1 VRLWDSS
8 SVFKVG
14 GLSKRFGRFYA
25 LQIVGFE
32 LRAGEISG
40 LIGPNGAGK
49 RTLFECLAGVASG
62 QWWVKVPENGS
73 VKVPEIHCPKG
84 AMFVKNHKNGILMP
98 DSKKV
103 MHRFRTGI
111 TGVITIA
118 LLGMS
123 AGSLIAFQRAAAA
136 PARQG
141 YAELPGVRLWFT
153 DTGGS
158 GIPVILLH
166 ANTGN
171 SDSWE
176 YNIPAFE
183 KAGYR
188 VIAFD
193 RRGWGRSMAE
203 PSSGPQPGSVAEDLQ
218 ALANFLGLQKFH
230 LVGIAGGGFVALDY
244 VLAHPERLISLVLAA
259 TTGQVMDPVLTEMI
273 ARTRPAEYNALPV
286 RFREINFSY
295 LATNLDGVKKWLDIN
310 SRSQQPG
317 SPAQPPLIQKTL
329 PMLET
334 IKAPTLLL
342 PGDNDLT
349 APPYLMRILATHI
362 PGSELRVIAEAGH
375 SANWEQPEVFN
386 RLVLEFFTKHS
397 PPPSPGSARANISA
411 GEGLATIRGAKLWY
425 VDTGG
430 SGVPVVFLHPATGS
444 VRIWENQIPG
454 FTAAG
459 YRFIA
464 FDRRDFGRT
473 IIDPTTGPQPGTAA
487 DDLNALLD
495 YLSVDRVHVV
505 GSAAGGGVALD
516 FAISFPQR
524 VRSVSVVNHA
534 FGAIQDPEFLALTAR
549 LRPQPQFNQMPPEFR
564 EVGLSYQASNPEG
577 TKRWIELERISRPA
591 GPRATAQTRKN
602 DLFLATI
609 GERIRV
615 PILVT
620 AADADP
626 ALPPALMRMIAARI
640 PAAETVVFEDS
651 GHSTYWEQPE
661 VFNRTI
667 LDFIGRH

>member
-1 VRLWDSS
+1 
-8 SVFKVG
+8 
-14 GLSKRFGRFYA
+14 
-25 LQIVGFE
+25 
-32 LRAGEISG
+32 
-40 LIGPNGAGK
+40 
-49 RTLFECLAGVASG
+49 
-62 QWWVKVPENGS
+62 
-73 VKVPEIHCPKG
+73 
-84 AMFVKNHKNGILMP
+84 M
-98 DSKKV
+98 SKKV
-103 MHRFRTGI
+103 MHRFRLGI

-153 DTGGS
+153 DS
-158 GIPVILLH
+158 
-166 ANTGN
+166 
-171 SDSWE
+171 
-176 YNIPAFE
+176 
-183 KAGYR
+183 
-188 VIAFD
+188 
-193 RRGWGRSMAE
+193 
-203 PSSGPQPGSVAEDLQ
+203 
-218 ALANFLGLQKFH
+218 
-230 LVGIAGGGFVALDY
+230 
-244 VLAHPERLISLVLAA
+244 
-259 TTGQVMDPVLTEMI
+259 
-273 ARTRPAEYNALPV
+273 
-286 RFREINFSY
+286 
-295 LATNLDGVKKWLDIN
+295 
-310 SRSQQPG
+310 
-317 SPAQPPLIQKTL
+317 
-329 PMLET
+329 
-334 IKAPTLLL
+334 
-342 PGDNDLT
+342 
-349 APPYLMRILATHI
+349 
-362 PGSELRVIAEAGH
+362 
-375 SANWEQPEVFN
+375 
-386 RLVLEFFTKHS
+386 
-397 PPPSPGSARANISA
+397 
-411 GEGLATIRGAKLWY
+411 
-425 VDTGG
+425 GG

-444 VRIWENQIPG
+444 VRIWENQIPA

-473 IIDPTTGPQPGTAA
+473 IIDPTTGPQPGTAT

-534 FGAIQDPEFLALTAR
+534 FGAIQDPEFLAITAR

-564 EVGLSYQASNPEG
+564 EVGLSYQVSNPEG
-577 TKRWIELERISRPA
+577 TKRWIELERISRPD
-591 GPRATAQTRKN
+591 GPRAPAQTRKN

-615 PILVT
+615 PILLT

-667 LDFIGRH
+667 LDFIGKH

>member
-1 VRLWDSS
+1 MRLLDSS
-8 SVFKVG
+8 SVLKVS

-25 LQIVGFE
+25 LE
-32 LRAGEISG
+32 
-40 LIGPNGAGK
+40 
-49 RTLFECLAGVASG
+49 
-62 QWWVKVPENGS
+62 
-73 VKVPEIHCPKG
+73 
-84 AMFVKNHKNGILMP
+84 NGILML

-103 MHRFRTGI
+103 LHRFRTGI

-123 AGSLIAFQRAAAA
+123 AGSLIAFQPAAPA

-158 GIPVILLH
+158 GIPVVLLH

-171 SDSWE
+171 SDSWQ

-218 ALANFLGLQKFH
+218 ALANFLGLEKFN

-244 VLAHPERLISLVLAA
+244 VLTHPERLISLVLAA
-259 TTGQVMDPVLTEMI
+259 TTGQVTDPVLTEMI

-286 RFREINFSY
+286 RFREISFSY
-295 LATNLDGVKKWLDIN
+295 LATNPDGVKKWLDIN

-317 SPAQPPLIQKTL
+317 APAQPPIQKTL

-534 FGAIQDPEFLALTAR
+534 FGAIQDPEFLAITAR

-564 EVGLSYQASNPEG
+564 EVGLSYQVSNPEG
-577 TKRWIELERISRPA
+577 TKRWIELERISRPD
-591 GPRATAQTRKN
+591 GPRAPVQTRKN

-615 PILVT
+615 PILLT

-667 LDFIGRH
+667 LDFIGKH

>member
-1 VRLWDSS
+1 
-8 SVFKVG
+8 
-14 GLSKRFGRFYA
+14 
-25 LQIVGFE
+25 
-32 LRAGEISG
+32 
-40 LIGPNGAGK
+40 
-49 RTLFECLAGVASG
+49 
-62 QWWVKVPENGS
+62 
-73 VKVPEIHCPKG
+73 
-84 AMFVKNHKNGILMP
+84 
-98 DSKKV
+98 
-103 MHRFRTGI
+103 
-111 TGVITIA
+111 
-118 LLGMS
+118 
-123 AGSLIAFQRAAAA
+123 
-136 PARQG
+136 
-141 YAELPGVRLWFT
+141 
-153 DTGGS
+153 
-158 GIPVILLH
+158 
-166 ANTGN
+166 
-171 SDSWE
+171 
-176 YNIPAFE
+176 
-183 KAGYR
+183 
-188 VIAFD
+188 
-193 RRGWGRSMAE
+193 
-203 PSSGPQPGSVAEDLQ
+203 
-218 ALANFLGLQKFH
+218 
-230 LVGIAGGGFVALDY
+230 
-244 VLAHPERLISLVLAA
+244 
-259 TTGQVMDPVLTEMI
+259 
-273 ARTRPAEYNALPV
+273 
-286 RFREINFSY
+286 
-295 LATNLDGVKKWLDIN
+295 
-310 SRSQQPG
+310 
-317 SPAQPPLIQKTL
+317 
-329 PMLET
+329 
-334 IKAPTLLL
+334 
-342 PGDNDLT
+342 
-349 APPYLMRILATHI
+349 MRILATHI

-386 RLVLEFFTKHS
+386 RLVLEFFAKHS

-411 GEGLATIRGAKLWY
+411 REGLAAIRGAKLWY

-444 VRIWENQIPG
+444 VRIWENQIPA

-473 IIDPTTGPQPGTAA
+473 FIDPTTGPQPGTAA

-564 EVGLSYQASNPEG
+564 EVGLSYQVSNPEG
-577 TKRWIELERISRPA
+577 TKRWIELERISRPD
-591 GPRATAQTRKN
+591 GSRAPAQTRKN

-609 GERIRV
+609 GARIRV